1 METEK
6 SPETSEKSASFV
18 ASLPGLL
25 KKNWKSALS
34 VSLINIPL
42 SISLAVASLGNG
54 SDSAPL
60 VGILTAVWAG
70 SFAALFASSNFNVYG
85 PAGALSGILLAFAL
99 QAGPQ
104 YVPIL
109 AVATGVA
116 VLIVWALKLS
126 RYITLIPGAAL
137 HGFLLGV

>member
-1 METEK
+1 MDTEK
-6 SPETSEKSASFV
+6 NITDGTRRGRFA
-18 ASLPGLL
+18 ASLPRLL
-25 KKNWKSALS
+25 RENWKSALS

-85 PAGALSGILLAFAL
+85 PAGALS
-99 QAGPQ
+99 
-104 YVPIL
+104 
-109 AVATGVA
+109 
-116 VLIVWALKLS
+116 
-126 RYITLIPGAAL
+126 
-137 HGFLLGV
+137 

>member
-1 METEK
+1 MEEERRDDE
-6 SPETSEKSASFV
+6 SPATGKMEISI
-18 ASLPGLL
+18 PRLL
-25 KKNWKSALS
+25 KENWKSALS

-54 SDSAPL
+54 SDAAPL
-60 VGILTAVWAG
+60 IGILTAVWAG
-70 SFAALFASSNFNVYG
+70 AFAAVFASSNFNVYG
-85 PAGALSGILLAFAL
+85 PAGALSGILLAFSL

-109 AVATGVA
+109 AIATGIA
-116 VLIVWALKLS
+116 VLVVWALKLT

-137 HGFLLGV
+137 HGFLL